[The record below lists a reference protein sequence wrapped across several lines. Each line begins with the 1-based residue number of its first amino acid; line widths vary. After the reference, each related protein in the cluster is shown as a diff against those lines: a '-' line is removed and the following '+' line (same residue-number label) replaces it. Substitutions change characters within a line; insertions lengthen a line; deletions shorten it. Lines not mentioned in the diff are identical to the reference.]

1 MQAPLLFF
9 ITVPGRGSSSLIAIV
24 YIRNSRRMIND
35 RDDAIAALSLSHQDA
50 SGTRFGANWSK
61 MVATGT

>member
-35 RDDAIAALSLSHQDA
+35 RDDAIAALSHQDA

>member
-9 ITVPGRGSSSLIAIV
+9 ITVPARGSSSLIAIV
-24 YIRNSRRMIND
+24 YTKTLGMIND
-35 RDDAIAALSLSHQDA
+35 RDDAIAALSHQDA
-50 SGTRFGANWSK
+50 SGTLFGANWSK